1 MTRDGQARSD
11 TGAPDADSRVFYVSG
26 KGWYFQAREGLI
38 GPAASRVLALEY
50 LELLMELS
58 PSRRRMVWD
67 PGLRRR
73 AQDLQRLV
81 LKLERR
87 LAGGETAA
95 EEQEQLDRYRRL
107 LLDLAE

>member
-1 MTRDGQARSD
+1 MAREGQGQSAS
-11 TGAPDADSRVFYVSG
+11 GAPDADSRVFYVSG

-58 PSRRRMVWD
+58 PARRRVVWD

-73 AQDLQRLV
+73 AQELRRLV
-81 LKLERR
+81 VRLERR
-87 LAGGETAA
+87 LAGGKTAA
-95 EEQEQLDRYRRL
+95 AEQEQLDRYRRL
-107 LLDLAE
+107 LLELAE